1 MILLYIENK
10 SLLTK
15 FITYFDNENIEYTTN
30 IKDDYKVAVIAE
42 INSKTLKL
50 FKTKK
55 VIFITYLEE
64 KNIYDKF
71 LNNLKYQER
80 LIKILN
86 NCYKVVV
93 SIDYFKNLLSKY
105 IKTRIYI
112 LYQDNPIINYKKK
125 FNFKK
130 KKCICVNDFDYEN
143 LDLMLELSSR
153 FDFKFYYIGYKRMNK
168 KEYSLYSKLLDNV
181 IKIKYYDYFIYQKI
195 LDDCFLVIDL
205 NSYNDINYIK
215 IPILMK
221 KKMLIKDSEY
231 YQKYLISSKHVYY
244 FNDIK
249 SLNKKIKKIT
259 ENRLLDLTLDAYSKI
274 EDDDKKISTKCKV
287 IFK

>member
-15 FITYFDNENIEYTTN
+15 LITYFDNENIEYTTN

-125 FNFKK
+125 FIFRK

-143 LDLMLELSSR
+143 LDFMLELSDN

-168 KEYSLYSKLLDNV
+168 KEYSFYSKLLDNV